1 MEENKPI
8 CIVFDWM
15 KWRSEIQDISIG
27 NYWEDC
33 IWLLEVFFGTVNMRD
48 DATTGISFTKQSGE
62 RKKTRRKRRTLVQRL
77 ILSFIN
83 NDMTWNSRKTS
94 LIVKFLWKEK
104 LSDIK
109 SSHNGS
115 SKEIKS
121 INNLWQQKA
130 KSSEQLRKENYLQS
144 RFARPKEKKG
154 DFFAQLNI
162 IQFFVFI
169 FSFSSPSS
177 SSAASIVL
185 RKRISFHDSLKRG
198 IKKIKYLS
206 FCECKF
212 HGEAAAESYNIS
224 L

>member
-8 CIVFDWM
+8 FIVFDWM

-48 DATTGISFTKQSGE
+48 DATTGISFTKQSDE
-62 RKKTRRKRRTLVQRL
+62 RWTKTKTRRKRRILVQRL

-121 INNLWQQKA
+121 INNLCQQKA
-130 KSSEQLRKENYLQS
+130 NSSEQLRKENYLQS
-144 RFARPKEKKG
+144 RFARARAKKG
-154 DFFAQLNI
+154 VFFAQLNI
-162 IQFFVFI
+162 IQFFVSI
-169 FSFSSPSS
+169 SSFSSPSS

-185 RKRISFHDSLKRG
+185 RKRLSWFLE
-198 IKKIKYLS
+198 KKY
-206 FCECKF
+206 
-212 HGEAAAESYNIS
+212 
-224 L
+224 